1 VAAQVLIEDVLLVG
15 HGSMKPVSDES
26 LDGLCRSLEA
36 RALSAP
42 FNLEVALPIARAVV
56 REAQE
61 ATGLWPSLSW
71 LGGVS
76 LGNATKRDYARLVGC
91 QF

>member
-1 VAAQVLIEDVLLVG
+1 MAAQVLIEDVLLVG
-15 HGSMKPVSDES
+15 HGSMKHVSDES

-36 RALSAP
+36 LALGSP

-61 ATGLWPSLSW
+61 ATGLWPPLSV
-71 LGGVS
+71 LRGVS
-76 LGNATKRDYARLVGC
+76 LGKATKLD
-91 QF
+91 

>member
-1 VAAQVLIEDVLLVG
+1 MAAQVRIEDVLLFG
-15 HGSMKPVSDES
+15 HGSMEHVSDES

-36 RALSAP
+36 LALGPP

-61 ATGLWPSLSW
+61 AKGLWPSLPL

-76 LGNATKRDYARLVGC
+76 LGKAPKLD
-91 QF
+91 